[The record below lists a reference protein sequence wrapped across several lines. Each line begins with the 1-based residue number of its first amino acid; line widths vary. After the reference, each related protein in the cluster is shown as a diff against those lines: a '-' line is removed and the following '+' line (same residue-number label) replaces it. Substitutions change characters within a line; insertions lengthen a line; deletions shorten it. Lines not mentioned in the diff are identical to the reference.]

1 MDRIFSRIGARDELA
16 MGKSTFMVEMV
27 ETANILH
34 NVTPRSLVILDEIG
48 RGTST
53 YDGVSIAWAVME
65 YLHSAAEGMAK
76 VLFATH
82 YHELSALAEKM
93 PGVFNLSFS
102 VEETDRGVLFLYRLK
117 ESPADRSYGIE
128 VARLAGVPD
137 AVVRR
142 SQKLL
147 RRFEA
152 EGGIGT
158 PPEQGKPAKSS
169 SRDSDFGQLR
179 LFRTGAEDILREL
192 AAAEPDGMT
201 PLEAL
206 ELLYV
211 LKERAR
217 EVLEEK

>member
-1 MDRIFSRIGARDELA
+1 
-16 MGKSTFMVEMV
+16 
-27 ETANILH
+27 
-34 NVTPRSLVILDEIG
+34 
-48 RGTST
+48 
-53 YDGVSIAWAVME
+53 
-65 YLHSAAEGMAK
+65 MAK

-142 SQKLL
+142 SQELL

-152 EGGIGT
+152 EGGIGG
-158 PPEQGKPAKSS
+158 PPEQGKPAKPS
-169 SRDSDFGQLR
+169 SRDSGFGQLR

-192 AAAEPDGMT
+192 AAADPDGMT

-211 LKERAR
+211 LKEKAR
-217 EVLEEK
+217 EVLKEK